1 MFESREKRIIFSG
14 NNNLPEKITVK
25 TIGLLL
31 TLAAALCVFPGCNDA
46 RNVKADKAS
55 VFLGGGQCALPG
67 EKFAKPLYILLT
79 AVPGNGL
86 FSDPGNPPPASGR
99 KVLFETVDGSD
110 LRLSAKEAVSDE
122 GGLAK
127 IEVMAGRKTGDQYLR
142 VIPADAPDK
151 AITVRFITG
160 IKITGTD
167 QEGRAGTSLPEPLT
181 VTVVSSEGKPVEG
194 APVYFTTMP
203 GAAGAGANLSQKTV
217 LTDAGGVARTEVRL
231 GKKTGKYNFNIE
243 VGATQSNATVRG
255 IGVTELG
262 VNVYTLFMNVFG
274 GLAIFVFG
282 MKLMSDGLHKAA
294 GERMRSILHFFSSNR
309 YVAVVAGTFVTAVI
323 QSSSATTVMVIGFVN
338 AGLLNLVQS
347 IGIIFGANIGTTIT
361 AQIIAFDVSS
371 IIMPAIILGLL
382 LMFVTWKYLR
392 GWGETVLGFG
402 LLFFGMGIMSSELKL
417 IGEFPSFTA
426 FFGTFDCAPPP
437 GGYMPF
443 AALLG
448 AIGIGMVMT
457 MVIQS
462 SSAATGIILALG
474 ASGLINLYTAIAL
487 VLGSNIGTTVTA
499 QLAALTANRIAKQ
512 AALAHTLF
520 NIFGVFVIGAS
531 FYIQWGDSGVP
542 VFFYLV
548 DKLTAGDAFA
558 AIPQNLPRHIAN
570 AHTLFNVIT
579 TLLLLPF
586 VATMAKVCEWVI
598 PVRSEKVR
606 IQYLEPHLLDTPS
619 VALEQ
624 AGRFLRRMLKKSWK
638 MVAIATEQHF
648 IPDNVNEERFQS
660 LAKKEEKIDRWQ
672 LEMTNYLVQLTR
684 RELSEPQSQIIP
696 LLLHCTN
703 DAERIADHTE
713 NILSLTIRLNQA
725 EARLSDSAI
734 QDLNWI
740 YGILKE
746 QAKAVISTLDAH
758 DPLKVELALKDGRE
772 MIRLSAELEAKHVER
787 LATGECSAVT
797 GVIYIELLAEL
808 EKVSSHLT
816 NIAERSEAIQRNF
829 LGISR
834 LKNAAKQT
842 ANSLKGVQNP
852 T

>member
-1 MFESREKRIIFSG
+1 MRTICLLLALTAVFVFSG
-14 NNNLPEKITVK
+14 CK
-25 TIGLLL
+25 
-31 TLAAALCVFPGCNDA
+31 DA
-46 RNVKADKAS
+46 QSPKVNKVS
-55 VFLGGGQCALPG
+55 VFQGGGQCALPG
-67 EKFAKPLYILLT
+67 EKYAKPLYILLT
-79 AVPGNGL
+79 AAPGSGL
-86 FSDPGNPPPASGR
+86 FSDPSNPPPAAKQ
-99 KVLFETVDGSD
+99 KVLFEAVDGSD
-110 LRLSAKEAVSDE
+110 LKLSAKEAVSDE
-122 GGLAK
+122 GGLVK

-160 IKITGTD
+160 IKITGIS
-167 QEGRAGTSLPEPLT
+167 QEGRAGQELAQPLA
-181 VTVVSSEGKPVEG
+181 VTVVSSDGKPVEG
-194 APVYFTTMP
+194 APVYFTPVPT
-203 GAAGAGANLSQKTV
+203 ASGAGASLSERTV
-217 LTDAGGVARTEVRL
+217 LTDKDGMARTEVKL
-231 GKKTGKYNFNIE
+231 GKTTGKYDFNIE
-243 VGATQSNATVRG
+243 VGATQNNSTVRG
-255 IGVTELG
+255 INVTELG

-309 YVAVVAGTFVTAVI
+309 YVAVVAGAFVTAVI

-382 LMFVTWKYLR
+382 MMFVTWKYLR

-402 LLFFGMGIMSSELKL
+402 LLFFGMGIMSAELKL
-417 IGEFPSFTA
+417 IGEFPSFLS
-426 FFGTFDCAPPP
+426 FFSSFDCAPPP
-437 GGYMPF
+437 GGHMPIL
-443 AALLG
+443 ALLG
-448 AIGIGMVMT
+448 AIGIGLVMT
-457 MVIQS
+457 MIIQS

-487 VLGSNIGTTVTA
+487 VLGSNIGTTITA
-499 QLAALTANRIAKQ
+499 QLAALTANRVAKQ

-520 NIFGVFVIGAS
+520 NFFGVFIIGAS

-542 VFFYLV
+542 VFFYFV
-548 DKLTAGDAFA
+548 DKFTAGDAFA

-586 VATMAKVCEWVI
+586 VATMAKVCEWMI
-598 PVRSEKVR
+598 PVRTEKVK

-638 MVAIATEQHF
+638 MVSIATEQHF
-648 IPDNVNEERFQS
+648 IPCNVNEERFQS
-660 LAKKEEKIDRWQ
+660 LARKEEKIDRWQ
-672 LEMTNYLVQLTR
+672 LELTNYLVQVTR

-713 NILSLTIRLNQA
+713 NILNLTVRLNQA
-725 EARLSDSAI
+725 ESKLSDTAI
-734 QDLNWI
+734 QDLNLI
-740 YGILKE
+740 YGILKD
-746 QAKAVISTLDAH
+746 QAKSVISTLDAH
-758 DPLKVELALKDGRE
+758 DQAKVDQAMKDERE
-772 MIRLSAELEAKHVER
+772 VIRLSAELEAKHVER
-787 LATGECSAVT
+787 LRTGECNAVT

-808 EKVSSHLT
+808 EKISSHFT
-816 NIAERSEAIQRNF
+816 NIAERSAAIQKNY

-834 LKNAAKQT
+834 LKNAAKQA
-842 ANSLKGVQNP
+842 ANNAKTVQVHS
-852 T
+852 

>member
-1 MFESREKRIIFSG
+1 MTALFVFSG
-14 NNNLPEKITVK
+14 CKEAQSLKVNKV
-25 TIGLLL
+25 
-31 TLAAALCVFPGCNDA
+31 
-46 RNVKADKAS
+46 S
-55 VFLGGGQCALPG
+55 VFQGGGQCALPG
-67 EKFAKPLYILLT
+67 EKYARPLYILLT
-79 AVPGNGL
+79 TAPGTGF
-86 FSDPGNPPPASGR
+86 FSDPSNPPPAPNQ

-110 LRLSAKEAVSDE
+110 LILSAKEAVSDE
-122 GGLAK
+122 GGLVK

-160 IKITGTD
+160 IRITGIN
-167 QEGRAGTSLPEPLT
+167 QEGRAGQELAQPLS
-181 VTVVSSEGKPVEG
+181 VTVVSSDGKPVEG
-194 APVYFTTMP
+194 APVYFTP
-203 GAAGAGANLSQKTV
+203 SGAGATLSERTV
-217 LTDAGGVARTEVRL
+217 LTDRNGIAQTNVKL
-231 GKKTGKYNFNIE
+231 GKNTGKYDFNIE
-243 VGATQSNATVRG
+243 VGATQNSSMIRG
-255 IGVTELG
+255 VSVTELG
-262 VNVYTLFMNVFG
+262 VNLYTLLMNVFG

-309 YVAVVAGTFVTAVI
+309 YVAVVAGAFVTAVI

-382 LMFVTWKYLR
+382 MMFITWKYLQ

-417 IGEFPSFTA
+417 IGEFPSFVS
-426 FFGTFDCAPPP
+426 FFSTFDCAPAP
-437 GGYMPF
+437 GSHMPF
-443 AALLG
+443 LALLG
-448 AIGIGMVMT
+448 AIGIGLVVT

-487 VLGSNIGTTVTA
+487 VLGSNIGTTITA

-520 NIFGVFVIGAS
+520 NFFGVFVIGAS
-531 FYIQWGDSGVP
+531 FYISWGDSGIP

-548 DKLTAGDAFA
+548 DQLTAGDAFA

-586 VATMAKVCEWVI
+586 VSTLAKVCERLI
-598 PVRSEKVR
+598 PVRTEKVK

-638 MVAIATEQHF
+638 MVSIATERHF
-648 IPDNVNEERFQS
+648 IPCDVNEERFQS
-660 LAKKEEKIDRWQ
+660 LARKEEKIDRWQ
-672 LEMTNYLVQLTR
+672 LELTNYLVQVTR

-713 NILSLTIRLNQA
+713 NILNLTLRLNQA
-725 EARLSDSAI
+725 ESKLSDTAI
-734 QDLNWI
+734 QDLNLI
-740 YGILKE
+740 YGILKD
-746 QAKAVISTLDAH
+746 QAKSVIATLDAH
-758 DPLKVELALKDGRE
+758 DQAKVDQAMKDERDLL
-772 MIRLSAELEAKHVER
+772 RLSSELEAKHLER
-787 LATGECSAVT
+787 LRTGECNAVT

-808 EKVSSHLT
+808 EKISSHFT
-816 NIAERSEAIQRNF
+816 NIAERSSAIQKNY

-834 LKNAAKQT
+834 LKNAAKQAAKQAQT
-842 ANSLKGVQNP
+842 GDGTLTNV
-852 T
+852 

>member
-1 MFESREKRIIFSG
+1 MRTICLLLAMTALFVFSG
-14 NNNLPEKITVK
+14 CKEAQSLKVNKV
-25 TIGLLL
+25 
-31 TLAAALCVFPGCNDA
+31 
-46 RNVKADKAS
+46 S
-55 VFLGGGQCALPG
+55 VFQGGGQCALPG
-67 EKFAKPLYILLT
+67 EKYARPLYILLT
-79 AVPGNGL
+79 TAPGTGF
-86 FSDPGNPPPASGR
+86 FSDPSNPPPAPNQ

-110 LRLSAKEAVSDE
+110 LILSAKEAVSDE
-122 GGLAK
+122 GGLVK

-160 IKITGTD
+160 IRITGIN
-167 QEGRAGTSLPEPLT
+167 QEGRAGQELAQPLS
-181 VTVVSSEGKPVEG
+181 VTVVSSDGKPVEG
-194 APVYFTTMP
+194 APVYFTP
-203 GAAGAGANLSQKTV
+203 SGAGATLSERTV
-217 LTDAGGVARTEVRL
+217 LTDRNGIAQTNVKL
-231 GKKTGKYNFNIE
+231 GKNTGKYDFNIE
-243 VGATQSNATVRG
+243 VGATQNSSMIRG
-255 IGVTELG
+255 VSVTELG
-262 VNVYTLFMNVFG
+262 VNLYTLLMNVFG

-309 YVAVVAGTFVTAVI
+309 YVAVVAGAFVTAVI

-382 LMFVTWKYLR
+382 MMFITWKYLQ

-417 IGEFPSFTA
+417 IGEFPSFVS
-426 FFGTFDCAPPP
+426 FFSTFDCAPAP
-437 GGYMPF
+437 GSHMPF
-443 AALLG
+443 LALLG
-448 AIGIGMVMT
+448 AIGIGLVVT

-487 VLGSNIGTTVTA
+487 VLGSNIGTTITA

-520 NIFGVFVIGAS
+520 NFFGVFVIGAS
-531 FYIQWGDSGVP
+531 FYISWGDSGIP

-548 DKLTAGDAFA
+548 DQLTAGDAFA

-586 VATMAKVCEWVI
+586 VSTLAKVCERLI
-598 PVRSEKVR
+598 PVRTEKVK

-638 MVAIATEQHF
+638 MVSIATERHF
-648 IPDNVNEERFQS
+648 IPCDVNEERFQS
-660 LAKKEEKIDRWQ
+660 LARKEEKIDRWQ
-672 LEMTNYLVQLTR
+672 LELTNYLVQVTR

-713 NILSLTIRLNQA
+713 NILNLTLRLNQA
-725 EARLSDSAI
+725 ESKLSDTAI
-734 QDLNWI
+734 QDLNLI
-740 YGILKE
+740 YGILKD
-746 QAKAVISTLDAH
+746 QAKSVIATLDAH
-758 DPLKVELALKDGRE
+758 DQAKVDQAMKDERDLL
-772 MIRLSAELEAKHVER
+772 RLSSELEAKHLER
-787 LATGECSAVT
+787 LRTGECNAVT

-808 EKVSSHLT
+808 EKISSHFT
-816 NIAERSEAIQRNF
+816 NIAERSSAIQKNY

-834 LKNAAKQT
+834 LKNAAKQAAKQAQT
-842 ANSLKGVQNP
+842 GDGTLTNV
-852 T
+852 